1 MTCWISVP
9 NKLELDSLLAVI
21 RPYPFCNNNNKWWA
35 TETWRCDDQDSTQNI
50 SMQIYSHIA
59 NCRRS
64 SQHHRTAEEVQLLV
78 IVCLLL
84 TLQNSYVMLLLSQCM
99 RASSLFYF
107 TLPTRKQM
115 ILLHLDAVLI
125 RIRQSLF
132 PVRGDI
138 ISRCATGIVRR
149 QDIDKNICIHSDH

>member
-21 RPYPFCNNNNKWWA
+21 RPYPFCNNNNNKWWA

-84 TLQNSYVMLLLSQCM
+84 TLQNSYVTALSVHASFFTILL
-99 RASSLFYF
+99 YF
-107 TLPTRKQM
+107 TDEETDDLTAPGCCTYSYSTK
-115 ILLHLDAVLI
+115 
-125 RIRQSLF
+125 
-132 PVRGDI
+132 PV
-138 ISRCATGIVRR
+138 SSARR
-149 QDIDKNICIHSDH
+149 HNLKMRHRNCS